1 MAESRRPRHR
11 LRQVFEIL
19 VLGWGLVSGLGV
31 VAACVVSGGDDLGIL
46 GIIGGIIFA
55 AILIGAVFLFT
66 TMSRDLRLLRE
77 RFVNDDLARQ
87 DAVAARSATPAPA
100 PPGQPEV

>member
-1 MAESRRPRHR
+1 MAGSRRPRQR